1 MKRTGFLSLEWI
13 VVLYFLSYLPNIL
26 LTKLATSRVHPQL
39 GRPLTGLETLPSTLI
54 INMLLTLV
62 FIWLS
67 GWHRD
72 AHGLKLGA
80 VRLPVPTRYT
90 TLSGIGT
97 ALVLFTVPLSFTF
110 TDVSI
115 PFIQLLMR
123 GDILL
128 IAPLVDIIFRRRVRW
143 WSWTALGMVAVAV
156 AFVVRQRGGFHL
168 PPLAIATVV
177 LYTVGYFLRL
187 AVMTRIAKSGDES
200 TVRRYFVEEKIIAL
214 PMSIAALALVSLAGL
229 GNQAGELHWGFTAVW
244 SDPVIWPLLGVALT
258 LTIVSVFA
266 AIILLD
272 KSENSYCV
280 PLERSSSLLAGLVA
294 AYLLHWG
301 WGLPRPTTPELI
313 GALLLIGAI
322 LLLTLAP
329 RAERR
334 RVAARPLA
342 GARL

>member
-1 MKRTGFLSLEWI
+1 VKRAGFLPLEWI
-13 VVLYFLSYLPNIL
+13 VALYFLSYLPNIL
-26 LTKLATSRVHPQL
+26 LTKLATSRVHPEL

-54 INMLLTLV
+54 VNMLLTLL

-72 AHGLKLGA
+72 AHGLQVGGA
-80 VRLPVPTRYT
+80 RLPVPTRYT
-90 TLSGIGT
+90 ALSGIGT

-128 IAPLVDIIFRRRVRW
+128 IAPLVDLIFRRRVRW
-143 WSWTALGMVAVAV
+143 WSWTALVIVAVAL

-177 LYTVGYFLRL
+177 LYTIGYFLRL
-187 AVMTRIAKSGDES
+187 AVMTHVAKSGDAAG
-200 TVRRYFVEEKIIAL
+200 VRRYFVEEKIIAL
-214 PMSIAALALVSLAGL
+214 PMSIVVLALVSLAGL

-244 SDPVIWPLLGVALT
+244 NDPVIWPLLGVAFT

-272 KSENSYCV
+272 KSENTYCV

-294 AYLLHWG
+294 AYLLHWA
-301 WGLPRPTTPELI
+301 WGLPRPTTAELI
-313 GALLLIGAI
+313 GALLLISAI

-329 RAERR
+329 RHERR
-334 RVAARPLA
+334 RLAARGIA
-342 GARL
+342 SA

>member
-1 MKRTGFLSLEWI
+1 VKRAGFLPLEWI
-13 VVLYFLSYLPNIL
+13 VALYFLSYLPNIL
-26 LTKLATSRVHPQL
+26 LTKLATSRVHPVL

-54 INMLLTLV
+54 VNMLLTLL

-72 AHGLKLGA
+72 AHGLQVGA

-90 TLSGIGT
+90 ALSGVGT

-110 TDVSI
+110 TNVSI

-128 IAPLVDIIFRRRVRW
+128 IAPLVDLIFRRRVRW
-143 WSWTALGMVAVAV
+143 WSWTALVIVAIAM

-177 LYTVGYFLRL
+177 LYTIGYFLRL
-187 AVMTRIAKSGDES
+187 AVMTYVAKSGDAAG
-200 TVRRYFVEEKIIAL
+200 VRRYFVEEKIIAL
-214 PMSIAALALVSLAGL
+214 PMSIVVLALVSLAGF
-229 GNQAGELHWGFTAVW
+229 GNQAGELAWGFAAVW
-244 SDPVIWPLLGVALT
+244 RDPVIWPLLGVAFT

-272 KSENSYCV
+272 KSENTYCV

-301 WGLPRPTTPELI
+301 WGLPQPTTAELI

-334 RVAARPLA
+334 RAARSLA
-342 GARL
+342 AA